1 VIGSQ
6 DLSPYSDQTF
16 DPRIPVFNKSVT

>member
-6 DLSPYSDQTF
+6 DLSPYSDQAF
-16 DPRIPVFNKSVT
+16 DPRIPVFIKSVT